1 MTAARLAPALLLLLT
16 AACATTPAPEEDD
29 GLPGVPVEMSE
40 ELVAQLAPGQNI
52 ETVRLLPEDGCY
64 WYQWQGPVETT
75 YLPLRTREGRM
86 ICVRQP
92 DQPNIGITDTEA
104 AQASAG

>member
-1 MTAARLAPALLLLLT
+1 MTAVRLVPALLLLT
-16 AACATTPAPEEDD
+16 AACATTPPPEEDD
-29 GLPGVPVEMSE
+29 GLPGVAVEMSE
-40 ELVAQLAPGQNI
+40 ELVAQLAPGQNL

-64 WYQWQGPVETT
+64 WYQWRGPVETT

-92 DQPNIGITDTEA
+92 DQPSIGITDTEA